1 VAATLEDGWLA
12 RPAGIRRHQLD
23 PLLPSRY
30 LAPRRGVPAAET
42 PALHR
47 VLTGHTY
54 EVNAAA
60 FSPHGWQ
67 LASADAD
74 GTVRL

>member
-30 LAPRRGVPAAET
+30 LAPRRGLPAAET

-54 EVNAAA
+54 EVRRGGVQ
-60 FSPHGWQ
+60 PGRQ
-67 LASADAD
+67 LASAGAD